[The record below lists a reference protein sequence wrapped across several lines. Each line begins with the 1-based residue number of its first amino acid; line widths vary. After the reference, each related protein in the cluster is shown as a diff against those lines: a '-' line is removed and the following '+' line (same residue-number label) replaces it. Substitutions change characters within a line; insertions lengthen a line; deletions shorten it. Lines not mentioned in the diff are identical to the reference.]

1 MEAARS
7 TGYIKD
13 LLKRGRDFFLIDKA
27 ASCKDRKENYITIFL
42 TKKGIKSI
50 MEYGIGIPGFFG
62 FLASGLPT
70 VKGKDRFSDLQ
81 SSLYFYKSMIIII
94 VLFFLSVLKLHKY
107 RHIDSWM

>member
-1 MEAARS
+1 
-7 TGYIKD
+7 
-13 LLKRGRDFFLIDKA
+13 
-27 ASCKDRKENYITIFL
+27 
-42 TKKGIKSI
+42 

-107 RHIDSWM
+107 RHIDSWMWKRDVCGLSFLHKINESWIEESLRDREGQAEAAWHELFMGQG